1 MPENKITPEIK
12 GLACIIC
19 DTEDGFGICHK
30 QPDADN
36 CGVML
41 VFARRVL
48 AAGYRKIDPEVAE
61 LKAKIAGLEGRIQ
74 GYEGALKVIKQ
85 GDRQGEVKLFE
96 FNGRYYAAYI
106 VEA

>member
-1 MPENKITPEIK
+1 MYAEEEKE
-12 GLACIIC
+12 LACKIC
-19 DTEDGFGICHK
+19 DEEDGFGICERK
-30 QPDADN
+30 PDEEN
-36 CGVML
+36 CKTQL
-41 VFARRVL
+41 LFARRVWK
-48 AAGYRKIDPEVAE
+48 AGYRKIDPEVAE